1 MVLGD
6 LKLTTGFYLEWLSG
20 FEMAMR
26 CPGEEVAALWIYES
40 KVLQKVH
47 KHIDEIRN
55 QGNGLDYFTD

>member
-1 MVLGD
+1 
-6 LKLTTGFYLEWLSG
+6 
-20 FEMAMR
+20 MAMR

-40 KVLQKVH
+40 KVLKKVH